1 MPTRKEVLMRSAN
14 LLNDFAFK
22 YVFGEDCKEAN
33 DALKSLLTVFLE
45 RKVVNVHVTNVEVD
59 PILEVFVE
67 FDDNTKMKLA
77 ILIDQNIIKLHRLSE
92 YYLMRL
98 FGSQEEYDL
107 NPCQVIAFYDGKEC
121 EFEIDLQFRNDNG
134 ILFFPDGML
143 KISVYSTQNLDKSYD
158 QMNDKEKMVYYF
170 LNCRDN
176 GKTKMIEND
185 EVIQT
190 VEKRVETISNDCWT
204 KWTEDF
210 RIQQENEL
218 KLEFE
223 EAHKRLGEAQKRL
236 EEANK
241 QVQEANKRV
250 AENDK
255 KIAQMNQEMTLMI
268 QTMLSNGMSVSQV
281 AKCVSKSEEEIMK
294 LIS

>member
-45 RKVVNVHVTNVEVD
+45 RKVVSVHVTNVGVD
-59 PILEVFVE
+59 PILEAFVE

-134 ILFFPDGML
+134 ILFLPDGVL
-143 KISVYSTQNLDKSYD
+143 KISVYSTQNLDESYD

-204 KWTEDF
+204 KWIEDF

-223 EAHKRLGEAQKRL
+223 EAHKRLKEANKRL

-241 QVQEANKRV
+241 KVQEANKRV

-255 KIAQMNQEMTLMI
+255 KIAQMNQEMTFMI
-268 QTMLSNGMSVSQV
+268 RTMLSNGMSVSEI
-281 AKCVSKSEEEIMK
+281 AKCVSKSEEEILK
-294 LIS
+294 LIC

>member
-1 MPTRKEVLMRSAN
+1 MRSAN

-45 RKVVNVHVTNVEVD
+45 RKVVSVHVTNVGVD
-59 PILEVFVE
+59 PILEAFVE

-107 NPCQVIAFYDGKEC
+107 NPCQVIAFYDGKES
-121 EFEIDLQFRNDNG
+121 EFEIDLQFRNDDG
-134 ILFFPDGML
+134 ILFFSDGML
-143 KISVYSTQNLDKSYD
+143 KISVYSTENLDKSYD

-204 KWTEDF
+204 KWIEDF

-223 EAHKRLGEAQKRL
+223 EAHKRLKEANKRL

-241 QVQEANKRV
+241 KVQEANERV

-255 KIAQMNQEMTLMI
+255 KIAQMNQEMTFMI
-268 QTMLSNGMSVSQV
+268 QTMLSNGMSVSEI
-281 AKCVSKSEEEIMK
+281 AKCVSKSEKEILK
-294 LIS
+294 LIC

>member
-1 MPTRKEVLMRSAN
+1 MRSTN
-14 LLNDFAFK
+14 LLNNFAFK

-45 RKVVNVHVTNVEVD
+45 RKVVNAHVTNVGVD
-59 PILEVFVE
+59 PILEVFLE
-67 FDDNTKMKLA
+67 FEDNTKMKLA
-77 ILIDQNIIKLHRLSE
+77 ILIDQNKVKLHRLSE

-98 FGSQEEYDL
+98 FGLQKEYDL
-107 NPCQVIAFYDGKEC
+107 NPCQVIAFYDGKES
-121 EFEIDLQFRNDNG
+121 EFEIDLQFRNDDG
-134 ILFFPDGML
+134 VLLLPDGML

-241 QVQEANKRV
+241 KSTR
-250 AENDK
+250 
-255 KIAQMNQEMTLMI
+255 
-268 QTMLSNGMSVSQV
+268 
-281 AKCVSKSEEEIMK
+281 SK
-294 LIS
+294 

>member
-14 LLNDFAFK
+14 LLNEFAFK
-22 YVFGEDCKEAN
+22 YVFGEDCKEGN

-45 RKVVNVHVTNVEVD
+45 RKVVNVHVTNVGVD
-59 PILEVFVE
+59 PILEAFVE

-134 ILFFPDGML
+134 ILFLPDGML
-143 KISVYSTQNLDKSYD
+143 KISVYSTQNLDESYD
-158 QMNDKEKMVYYF
+158 QMDDKEKMVYYF

-204 KWTEDF
+204 KWIEDF

-223 EAHKRLGEAQKRL
+223 EAHKRLKEAHKRL

-241 QVQEANKRV
+241 KVQEANKRV

-268 QTMLSNGMSVSQV
+268 QTMLSNGMSVSQI
-281 AKCVSKSEEEIMK
+281 AKCISKSEEEILE
-294 LIS
+294 LIC

>member
-1 MPTRKEVLMRSAN
+1 MRYAN

-45 RKVVNVHVTNVEVD
+45 RKVVNVHVTNVGVD
-59 PILEVFVE
+59 PILEVFLE
-67 FDDNTKMKLA
+67 FEDNTKMKLA

-134 ILFFPDGML
+134 ILLFPDGML

-158 QMNDKEKMVYYF
+158 QMNDKEKMVYF

-176 GKTKMIEND
+176 GKTKMMEND
-185 EVIQT
+185 EVIQML
-190 VEKRVETISNDCWT
+190 EKRVVTISDDYWT
-204 KWTEDF
+204 KWIEDF

-223 EAHKRLGEAQKRL
+223 EAHKRLKEVNKRLGEAQKRL

-268 QTMLSNGMSVSQV
+268 QTMLSNGMSVSQI
-281 AKCVSKSEEEIMK
+281 AKSISKSEEEIMK
-294 LIS
+294 WIS